1 MNALNTPAAD
11 GGTGGS
17 HNDPRASS
25 APTEDLSGTWGEAPT
40 EDLSGTWG
48 EAPTAGGGTGSTAS
62 FGTAQTASFGAAP
75 TTAFPEQPLYEPL
88 PYGTGFASTQ
98 PLGFGV
104 GPSDTGIA
112 LASAAG
118 STVAMPE
125 KKKSGSP
132 TLAVAGL
139 LSLGVAVWAILGA
152 PVITPTVLL
161 AGGLVLMV
169 LVGLVMVIRR

>member
-1 MNALNTPAAD
+1 MGCRTVRSMTEHVDAVVIGSGPNGLAAAI
-11 GGTGGS
+11 TLA
-17 HNDPRASS
+17 RAGRSVVVF
-25 APTEDLSGTWGEAPT
+25 EA
-40 EDLSGTWG
+40 
-48 EAPTAGGGTGSTAS
+48 APTAGGGTGSTAS

-139 LSLGVAVWAILGA
+139 LSLGVAVWAILGS

>member
-11 GGTGGS
+11 GGIGGNQ
-17 HNDPRASS
+17 NDPGASS
-25 APTEDLSGTWGEAPT
+25 APTEDLSGTWRET
-40 EDLSGTWG
+40 
-48 EAPTAGGGTGSTAS
+48 PTAGFGTGPTAQFGASTAS
-62 FGTAQTASFGAAP
+62 TFGTGP
-75 TTAFPEQPLYEPL
+75 TTAIPEQPLYEPL
-88 PYGTGFASTQ
+88 PYGTGFASSQ

-132 TLAVAGL
+132 TLAVAGV
-139 LSLGVAVWAILGA
+139 LSLGVAVWAILGG

>member
-40 EDLSGTWG
+40 
-48 EAPTAGGGTGSTAS
+48 AGGGA
-62 FGTAQTASFGAAP
+62 AQTASFGTAP

>member
-25 APTEDLSGTWGEAPT
+25 APT

>member
-1 MNALNTPAAD
+1 MNALNTPAA
-11 GGTGGS
+11 GGGLSGDD
-17 HNDPRASS
+17 NGRGDSS
-25 APTEDLSGTWGEAPT
+25 APTEFLGDNSAPT
-40 EDLSGTWG
+40 ESLSGAQG
-48 EAPTAGGGTGSTAS
+48 ETPTAS
-62 FGTAQTASFGAAP
+62 FGTSPTASFGRSQ

-98 PLGFGV
+98 PQGFGV
-104 GPSDTGIA
+104 GPSDTGIS
-112 LASAAG
+112 LSSAAG
-118 STVAMPE
+118 NTVAVTE

-139 LSLGVAVWAILGA
+139 LSMGVPVWAILGA

-161 AGGLVLMV
+161 TGGLVLMV